1 MCCACSKRIG
11 GGGWPSIEI
20 GYALFLFLKQA
31 PAATR
36 WRYGPCRSDG
46 YLGSAMAAHAAEKQK
61 TIVLAH
67 LVHRGQRCIALRFP
81 FDAALIAAVKHA
93 GAQWSKGQRTWYT
106 RNTPEH
112 LKAIFAAFKG
122 LAWVD
127 MNGLRKKPDS
137 RATALASGAQQKHTR
152 AASTK
157 ALSAVQAEALA
168 AMRRKLEVAR
178 YSPRSIAVYLNA
190 VKQLFAHYPQK
201 HPNDIRTE
209 DIEAY
214 QHHLATARKASNSY
228 LNQVVNAVRYYYMNV
243 VGDAKR
249 VTFIERPRPERKLPA
264 VLSEAEVTAIL
275 RSVGNLKH
283 QCILM
288 LIYSAGLRLSELI
301 NLRRTDINPDRK
313 QVVIRSGKGRKDR
326 ITLLST
332 KVLTKL
338 DAYLEE
344 YRPKLFLFEG
354 QSGGAYSD
362 TSVQAIF
369 KKAKAKAGI
378 TAPATVHTLRHS
390 FATHLLEKGT
400 DLRYI
405 QTLLG
410 HSSSKTT
417 EIYTHVSTKAIG
429 KIRSPLDDLDL

>member
-1 MCCACSKRIG
+1 MA
-11 GGGWPSIEI
+11 
-20 GYALFLFLKQA
+20 
-31 PAATR
+31 
-36 WRYGPCRSDG
+36 RST
-46 YLGSAMAAHAAEKQK
+46 SAKEKSVK
-61 TIVLAH
+61 LEH
-67 LVHRGQRCIALRFP
+67 LVHKDQRCIALHFP
-81 FDAALIAAVKHA
+81 YDSALIAAAKRA
-93 GAQWSKGQRTWYT
+93 KATWSGTHRCWYLP
-106 RNTPEH
+106 NTPEN
-112 LKAIFAAFKG
+112 LKGIFDAFKG

-127 MNGLRKKPDS
+127 MNPLRAKPGPVQP
-137 RATALASGAQQKHTR
+137 TKPVKP
-152 AASTK
+152 STK
-157 ALSAVQAEALA
+157 PASLSGSKPKPSAATPIQQEALA

-313 QVVIRSGKGRKDR
+313 QVVIRGGKGRKDR

-338 DAYLEE
+338 DAYVEE

-369 KKAKAKAGI
+369 KQAKAKAGI